1 MQTSPRLLF
10 DGWSERTRLYPSIS
24 KLSLLVGILESR
36 QVSDKQIIS
45 NLWIAIYAL
54 KRNILAKLCANM
66 LLGF

>member
-36 QVSDKQIIS
+36 QVSDK
-45 NLWIAIYAL
+45 
-54 KRNILAKLCANM
+54 
-66 LLGF
+66 